1 MNDPKKKEKRQREL
15 KLREAEMRREFDFE
29 DADALVGDAERAHR
43 RGDAPAAVRLAKKAL
58 ALYPEHPGAMN
69 GLGQVYFEAGQFAD
83 SAYYYGLLRK
93 HEHNPKSKPGA
104 FYNYGLANFQLRRR
118 EEARKAFVEF
128 LEMTKPGD
136 PRWERLRAD
145 AQRCLQE
152 MSKAPAQAPAP
163 VVRSA
168 PPAAPKP
175 EAQVAAGPK
184 AELAG
189 VLTEFLPIE
198 RPDFA
203 NRAALADHFL
213 RRRFL
218 ELKLAQNFE
227 DLICLG
233 SLNGVDSYAYQH
245 DTVRRVLRHFKGRA
259 LLADEVGLGKTIEA
273 CLILKEY
280 RMRGMARR
288 ALVLTPPSLAPQ
300 WRGELIEKF
309 GFAAASP
316 DDAEFRRDPGRF
328 WREEEMVVASIA
340 MARMEPHA
348 SALAAAA
355 WDMVIVDEAHC
366 LKNRASSNWKLVNSL
381 QKKFILMLTAT
392 PVENNLLELYSLI
405 TVLKPG
411 LLSTEAEFKKA
422 YVNSAR
428 PRAPK
433 NPEQLRQLLSEVMVR
448 NTRSTV
454 DVHLPHRV
462 AATVVAPP
470 SPEEAKLYE
479 RVSHFVAARY
489 KGTEQKRSA
498 IALEWLQRQAGSS
511 PQALNRA
518 VARALSSETWLRPE
532 DRRELESIG
541 DLAVTIA
548 HGAKGLQFEKML
560 AGRSGK
566 MVVFTEFLP
575 TLEYLAQICE
585 RSGAPYSLFSGD
597 LSRPQKDAAIARFRD
612 EVDVL
617 LSTGSG
623 GEGRNLQFANTV
635 VNFDLP
641 WNPMRIEQRVGRVHR
656 IGQTQEVFV
665 FNFCQGGSVEEQLL
679 RVLHDKINMF
689 ELVVG
694 EIDAIL
700 GELDESQDFAAL
712 VLDLWTSG
720 REAKQVDKA
729 FDDLAE
735 RLVQAKKK
743 YSQTKELDESLFQRD
758 FEA

>member
-1 MNDPKKKEKRQREL
+1 M
-15 KLREAEMRREFDFE
+15 
-29 DADALVGDAERAHR
+29 DAEALMAEARRAHR
-43 RGDAPAAVRLAKKAL
+43 QGDAPAAARLAKKAL
-58 ALYPEHPGAMN
+58 ALYPEHLGAFSL
-69 GLGQVYFEAGQFAD
+69 LGTLYYEAKQFAD
-83 SAYYYGLLRK
+83 AAYYLGFLRK
-93 HEHNPKSKPGA
+93 HDRNPITRPAALYS
-104 FYNYGLANFQLRRR
+104 YGLANLRLLRN
-118 EEARKAFVEF
+118 EEARKTF
-128 LEMTKPGD
+128 LEFMEVTAGD
-136 PRWERLRAD
+136 PKWEQRRLD
-145 AQRCLQE
+145 ATRCLASIPE
-152 MSKAPAQAPAP
+152 AAPAAAP
-163 VVRSA
+163 VRKMEVTTPKRDEPIQTQPGEE
-168 PPAAPKP
+168 PP
-175 EAQVAAGPK
+175 
-184 AELAG
+184 G
-189 VLTEFLPIE
+189 VSIEFLPID
-198 RPDFA
+198 RPRFENTA
-203 NRAALADHFL
+203 TLADHFL

-218 ELKLAQNFE
+218 ELRLAQSFE
-227 DLICLG
+227 DLLCLG
-233 SLNGVDSYAYQH
+233 SLNGVDSYVYQH
-245 DTVRRVLRHFKGRA
+245 ETVRKVLRQFKGRA

-280 RMRGMARR
+280 WMRGMVRR
-288 ALVLTPPSLAPQ
+288 ALVLTPPSLARQ

-309 GFAAASP
+309 GFAAVSP
-316 DDAEFRRDPGRF
+316 DDGEFRRDPRRF
-328 WREEEMVVASIA
+328 WKEEPLVVASIA
-340 MARMEPHA
+340 MARIEPHA
-348 SALAAAA
+348 SALAEAH

-366 LKNRASSNWKLVNSL
+366 LKNRTSANWRLVNSL

-392 PVENNLLELYSLI
+392 PVENNLVELYSLI

-411 LLSTEAEFKKA
+411 LLSTEAEFKKS
-422 YVNSAR
+422 YINTAR

-433 NPEQLRQLLSEVMVR
+433 NPEQLRLLLSEVMVR

-454 DVHLPHRV
+454 DVRLPHRV
-462 AATVVAPP
+462 AASIVAAP

-479 RVSHFVAARY
+479 RVSNFVATRY
-489 KGTEQKRSA
+489 RAAESDKRSG

-511 PQALNRA
+511 PHALRRA
-518 VARALSSETWLRPE
+518 VARALSGESWVAPDERN
-532 DRRELESIG
+532 ELESIEE
-541 DLAVTIA
+541 LAMGVA
-548 HGAKGLQFEKML
+548 QSAKGLQFEKML

-575 TLEYLAQICE
+575 TLEYLSQICE
-585 RSGAPYSLFSGD
+585 RNGVSFAVFSGD

-612 EVDVL
+612 EADVL

-635 VNFDLP
+635 LNFDLP

-700 GELDESQDFAAL
+700 GELEEGQDFAAL

-720 REAKQVDKA
+720 RQAGQVDRV

-735 RLVQAKKK
+735 RLAGAKKK
-743 YSQTKELDESLFQRD
+743 YSETKELDETLFQRD

>member
-1 MNDPKKKEKRQREL
+1 M
-15 KLREAEMRREFDFE
+15 
-29 DADALVGDAERAHR
+29 
-43 RGDAPAAVRLAKKAL
+43 
-58 ALYPEHPGAMN
+58 
-69 GLGQVYFEAGQFAD
+69 
-83 SAYYYGLLRK
+83 
-93 HEHNPKSKPGA
+93 
-104 FYNYGLANFQLRRR
+104 
-118 EEARKAFVEF
+118 
-128 LEMTKPGD
+128 
-136 PRWERLRAD
+136 
-145 AQRCLQE
+145 
-152 MSKAPAQAPAP
+152 
-163 VVRSA
+163 
-168 PPAAPKP
+168 
-175 EAQVAAGPK
+175 
-184 AELAG
+184 
-189 VLTEFLPIE
+189 
-198 RPDFA
+198 
-203 NRAALADHFL
+203 
-213 RRRFL
+213 
-218 ELKLAQNFE
+218 
-227 DLICLG
+227 
-233 SLNGVDSYAYQH
+233 
-245 DTVRRVLRHFKGRA
+245 RRVLRQFKGRA

-280 RMRGMARR
+280 RMRGMVRR
-288 ALVLTPPSLAPQ
+288 ALILTPPSLAPQ

-328 WREEEMVVASIA
+328 WREEQIVVASIA
-340 MARMEPHA
+340 TARLEPHA
-348 SALAAAA
+348 RTLADTA

-366 LKNRASSNWKLVNSL
+366 LKNRASANWKLVNSL

-411 LLSTEAEFKKA
+411 LLSTEAEFKKS
-422 YVNSAR
+422 YVNTAQ

-462 AATVVAPP
+462 AATVVAHP
-470 SPEEAKLYE
+470 SEEEAKLYE
-479 RVSHFVAARY
+479 RISNFVATRY
-489 KGTEQKRSA
+489 KAAESGKRSG

-511 PQALNRA
+511 PQALGRA
-518 VARALSSETWLRPE
+518 IARALSSETWLQRE
-532 DRRELESIG
+532 DRSELESIEE
-541 DLAVTIA
+541 LAAGVT
-548 HGAKGLQFEKML
+548 HSAKGLQFEKML
-560 AGRSGK
+560 SGRSGK

-575 TLEYLAQICE
+575 TLEYLAHICE
-585 RSGAPYSLFSGD
+585 RSGASYALFSGE

-612 EVDVL
+612 EADVL

-665 FNFCQGGSVEEQLL
+665 FNLCQAGSVEEQLL
-679 RVLHDKINMF
+679 RVLHDKVNMF

-700 GELDESQDFAAL
+700 GELDENQDFATL
-712 VLDLWTSG
+712 VLDLWTAG
-720 REAKQVDKA
+720 RQSSKVDQA

-735 RLVQAKKK
+735 RLVEAKKK
-743 YSQTKELDESLFQRD
+743 YSQTKELDDTLFQRD